1 MPPSLPRAALGTWP
15 VLDNLLDGVRNLSDH
30 WAVVI
35 GVSVFFFLLQMMLS
49 MKLYAQTWGQNRFLR
64 QLRRDF
70 EAGGSGRPTLEEPLD
85 DFSWLE
91 WVVASFP
98 TAEEN
103 RRPGRFTR
111 ETALHELD
119 VRIASDWS
127 YLLLQRMGV
136 MAPLLG
142 VVLTVVG
149 FYWLKVDDGTEQ
161 SLQTIL
167 TSVTPLVS
175 GVGAGAVLA
184 LLNQFLLQ
192 GVGGRL
198 ERLRMTARSWFDA
211 VIWPYATPESP
222 VSEVNAISSIE
233 TFAGILVGAARRH
246 TESSDQIAAATAAM
260 KQAAAKF
267 EQIVGSIHGEIKGLP
282 AALDVI
288 RDATD
293 ASAQALQDLI
303 PVGARAVAN
312 LDVSV
317 AAFRTTIDREFTE
330 AAKIHLEASKSL
342 DAAVEQMR
350 RTLDHRATPHDSAV
364 EDLDQSWIA
373 DRPR

>member
-1 MPPSLPRAALGTWP
+1 
-15 VLDNLLDGVRNLSDH
+15 
-30 WAVVI
+30 
-35 GVSVFFFLLQMMLS
+35 
-49 MKLYAQTWGQNRFLR
+49 
-64 QLRRDF
+64 
-70 EAGGSGRPTLEEPLD
+70 
-85 DFSWLE
+85 
-91 WVVASFP
+91 
-98 TAEEN
+98 
-103 RRPGRFTR
+103 
-111 ETALHELD
+111 
-119 VRIASDWS
+119 
-127 YLLLQRMGV
+127 
-136 MAPLLG
+136 
-142 VVLTVVG
+142 
-149 FYWLKVDDGTEQ
+149 
-161 SLQTIL
+161 
-167 TSVTPLVS
+167 
-175 GVGAGAVLA
+175 
-184 LLNQFLLQ
+184 
-192 GVGGRL
+192 
-198 ERLRMTARSWFDA
+198 
-211 VIWPYATPESP
+211 
-222 VSEVNAISSIE
+222 
-233 TFAGILVGAARRH
+233 
-246 TESSDQIAAATAAM
+246 M

-350 RTLDHRATPHDSAV
+350 RALDHRATPHDSAV